1 MLLSSLISF
10 FTVKIIMNT
19 EAVLLKNKTNKQ
31 KTSHTYILIYLQN
44 ILPGFEIKWKRTS
57 EQCSLLE

>member
-19 EAVLLKNKTNKQ
+19 EAVLLKKQNKQ
-31 KTSHTYILIYLQN
+31 TKNFPYLYFDLFAKYFTWFWN
-44 ILPGFEIKWKRTS
+44 KMKKNFRAV
-57 EQCSLLE
+57 